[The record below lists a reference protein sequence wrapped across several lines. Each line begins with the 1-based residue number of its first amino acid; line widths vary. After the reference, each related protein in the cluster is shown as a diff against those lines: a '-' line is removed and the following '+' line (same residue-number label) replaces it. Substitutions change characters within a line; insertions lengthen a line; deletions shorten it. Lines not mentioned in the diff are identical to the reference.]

1 MIGAT
6 HPSRWTVRLSAAA
19 ETDFRQI
26 LRWTTSHFGQA
37 QARVYA
43 ATLASALKALNDGP
57 TVIGVKK
64 RPEIG
69 NAICT
74 LHVARNGR
82 KGRHFVMFLVGGT
95 QENVIDV
102 LRLLH
107 DSMDLER
114 QMQSTELPA

>member
-1 MIGAT
+1 MAGT
-6 HPSRWTVRLSAAA
+6 SWTVRLSAAA
-19 ETDFRQI
+19 EADYLQI
-26 LRWTTSHFGQA
+26 LRWTVENFGSA

-43 ATLASALKALNDGP
+43 ETLALAMKTLAAGP
-57 TVIGVKK
+57 DTIGVRE

-69 NAICT
+69 GKIRT

-82 KGRHFVMFLVGGT
+82 KGRHFILFRVESIDGKNL
-95 QENVIDV
+95 IDV

-114 QMQSTELPA
+114 HLPPTESG

>member
-1 MIGAT
+1 MAGT
-6 HPSRWTVRLSAAA
+6 SWTVRLSAAA
-19 ETDFRQI
+19 EADYLQI
-26 LRWTTSHFGQA
+26 LRWTVENFGSA

-43 ATLASALKALNDGP
+43 ETLASALKMLAAGP
-57 TVIGVKK
+57 DIIGVKE

-69 NAICT
+69 GNVLT

-82 KGRHFVMFLVGGT
+82 KGRHFIMFRVDGVDGKS
-95 QENVIDV
+95 QIDV

-114 QMQSTELPA
+114 HLLATEGG

>member
-1 MIGAT
+1 MTGN
-6 HPSRWTVRLSAAA
+6 SWLVRLSASA
-19 ETDFRQI
+19 EADYLQI
-26 LRWTTSHFGQA
+26 LRWTVETFGSV

-43 ATLASALKALNDGP
+43 ETLRSALKTLAAGP
-57 TVIGVKK
+57 DTIGVKE

-69 NAICT
+69 SNIRT

-82 KGRHFVMFLVGGT
+82 KGRHFILFRVESLDGKSL
-95 QENVIDV
+95 IDV

-114 QMQSTELPA
+114 HLPPTESG

>member
-1 MIGAT
+1 MAENT
-6 HPSRWTVRLSAAA
+6 WTVRLSAVA
-19 ETDFRQI
+19 EADFRQI
-26 LRWTTSHFGQA
+26 LRWTVDNFGSA

-43 ATLASALKALNDGP
+43 DTLSSALKALCAGP
-57 TVIGVKK
+57 TIIGAKE

-69 NAICT
+69 NNIHT

-82 KGRHFVMFLVGGT
+82 KGRHFVMFRVGSIQAG
-95 QENVIDV
+95 NVIDV

-114 QMQSTELPA
+114 HLPPAEHS

>member
-1 MIGAT
+1 MAENT
-6 HPSRWTVRLSAAA
+6 WTVRLSAAA
-19 ETDFRQI
+19 EVDFRQI
-26 LRWTTSHFGQA
+26 LRWTVENFGSA

-43 ATLASALKALNDGP
+43 DTLSSALKALSAGP
-57 TVIGVKK
+57 SVIGVKE

-69 NAICT
+69 SNIWT

-82 KGRHFVMFLVGGT
+82 KGRHFIMFRVTGA
-95 QENVIDV
+95 QDSKVIDV

-114 QMQSTELPA
+114 HLPPHG